1 MKKHALPAFA
11 AAALLV
17 MSAAVHAEEFKCFVA
32 GADGERYIVF
42 NEAQDMGE
50 ARRMAKEQKVQ
61 IGVPRP
67 IAVTRVFECAKLGD
81 EFLDGD
87 ANRLDAATPR

>member
-1 MKKHALPAFA
+1 MIKRPLLIAAGLALAGISTA
-11 AAALLV
+11 
-17 MSAAVHAEEFKCFVA
+17 HAEQFKCYVA
-32 GADGERYIVF
+32 GADGEHYIVF
-42 NEAQDMGE
+42 NETQDMSE

-67 IAVTRVFECAKLGD
+67 IAVTRVFECAKLA
-81 EFLDGD
+81 EKFLDGD